1 MPAPIPKKISQ
12 ILPKFQNVAQTSHY
26 LVKFGLP
33 PHYNGDGYSL
43 ADHLRRKGLDFR
55 FAGEDIG
62 LLCSSASLPGSAFAT
77 SEVVGNYQGVV
88 ERFAHTRN
96 FTQISLDF
104 YVDNEYKSL
113 KFLEHWMEYISGSS
127 QPNQT
132 EESYYFRMRYPED
145 YKSNKTKIVKFERN
159 YRQFI
164 EYTFIGLF
172 PLSLNSI
179 RVSYE
184 GAQVLKATCNF
195 SYDRYIAGETTS
207 YAMDKGIAFNEVN
220 AYNQRHPSKYL
231 NSTLYKYSSTQDNII
246 TSNLTQSRTT
256 AVNVSNNMNNIT
268 NANNNPI
275 NADVAHYN
283 ESLKNNPKLQAFLN
297 NFGPEEK

>member
-1 MPAPIPKKISQ
+1 MPAPIPQQISR
-12 ILPKFQNVAQTSHY
+12 ILPKFQNVAQTSHF
-26 LVKFGLP
+26 LVRFGLP
-33 PHYNGDGYSL
+33 PGETFNRNTLRG
-43 ADHLRRKGLDFR
+43 HLRAKGVDSRFQLD
-55 FAGEDIG
+55 DIG
-62 LLCSSASLPGSAFAT
+62 LLCSNAFLPGSAFAT
-77 SEVVGNYQGVV
+77 INTVGDYQGVV

-96 FTQISLDF
+96 FTQITLEF
-104 YVDNEYKSL
+104 YVDNLYKSL
-113 KFLEHWMEYISGSS
+113 KFLEHWMEYISGAS

-132 EESYYFRMRYPED
+132 EDSYYFRMRYPES
-145 YKSNKTKIVKFERN
+145 YKSNETKIIKFERN

-164 EYTFIGLF
+164 EYKFRGLF
-172 PLSLNSI
+172 PISLNSI

-231 NSTLYKYSSTQDNII
+231 NSTLFKASSTQDTII

-256 AVNVSNNMNNIT
+256 AHRKESS
-268 NANNNPI
+268 ANPLTGTE
-275 NADVAHYN
+275 ARDY
-283 ESLKNNPKLQAFLN
+283 LLN
-297 NFGPEEK
+297 QGMSQTILEGLNDIEAGRNRN